1 MSKTSSAPPAP
12 ETSLERLSAA
22 VTELSQNVRVLTDL
36 VQETRETLQW
46 IADNGVPH
54 QTLTVR
60 IDPQSSV
67 IPPAGD
73 DGPWKVQVTEVEDP
87 AARPVTEQGLQDAC
101 DWLADQFGELAQ
113 EQLNLL
119 VTAQNGVK
127 REILAAI
134 AGQAR
139 VPPTSSPRS
148 APPNREIPSASA
160 AVQPCMPPTNPDR
173 PVVHQPR
180 QFLFDQDPP
189 LPETLTDAVDHTVP
203 VIPSTLKHTSAREI
217 TLWEIGDA
225 VEFSVDGRELWGE
238 IVALHDAENTATVQ
252 LIPSGEEVI
261 ISQEGLQ
268 SERASVRGEKAAYR
282 PTSPEPDA
290 SNSDLERESAAGPVT
305 LATFVSVRHRLE
317 QGTIQVEE
325 LRRVF
330 ARCRAE
336 RREFII
342 HLTSR
347 LKLQQLR
354 AFAAALRCLDPGR
367 STKETLAMRCYQAL
381 LQTFA
386 VGRPPTATT
395 SLETEEGIIDSVAR
409 LTDDDLRHFAAT
421 VRGDSPPPPQFE
433 ASAVDHFLTLLS
445 RIR

>member
-1 MSKTSSAPPAP
+1 MPKTSSAPPAP

-22 VTELSQNVRVLTDL
+22 VTELSHNVRVLTDL
-36 VQETRETLQW
+36 VQETREELQW
-46 IADNGVPH
+46 LAHNGVPH

-60 IDPQSSV
+60 IEPLSPGTPTATDE
-67 IPPAGD
+67 
-73 DGPWKVQVTEVEDP
+73 GPWKVQVTEVEDP
-87 AARPVTEQGLQDAC
+87 AAKPVTEQGLEDVC
-101 DWLADQFGELAQ
+101 EWLVDQFGELAQ

-139 VPPTSSPRS
+139 VPPTTSSRS
-148 APPNREIPSASA
+148 TPVDRDIPAASA
-160 AVQPCMPPTNPDR
+160 AAPSRPGTPVR
-173 PVVHQPR
+173 PVSHQPR
-180 QFLFDQDPP
+180 QFLFDQDLP
-189 LPETLTDAVDHTVP
+189 LPETSADAVDHAVP
-203 VIPSTLKHTSAREI
+203 VTPSTLEHTPAPEI

-252 LIPSGEEVI
+252 LIPCGEEVI

-268 SERASVRGEKAAYR
+268 SERASVRGDQTAR
-282 PTSPEPDA
+282 SPSPEPDSA
-290 SNSDLERESAAGPVT
+290 GSSLERESVTGPVT
-305 LATFVSVRHRLE
+305 LATFVSVRKRLD
-317 QGTIQVEE
+317 QGTIQVAE

-367 STKETLAMRCYQAL
+367 STKETLALRCFQAL

-386 VGRPPTATT
+386 VCRPPTATA

-409 LTDDDLRHFAAT
+409 LTDDDLRTFAAT
-421 VRGDSPPPPQFE
+421 VKGDSPPHSQF
-433 ASAVDHFLTLLS
+433 SAPEVEHFLTLLS